1 MLRGRSRFEV
11 SVTGFDWVANHEK
24 TRWFLVMRLDKA
36 PQDGLNQ
43 LLRISN
49 GVVQIFGQPPLY
61 ADSQPPPQAN
71 DPPGHKIR
79 QRGLLKTASGSS
91 SHAFPAQM
99 AAVNHLDVSSSFHIS
114 IGWTL
119 TAPSKS
125 LVEKLDSASH
135 DFKTVKVGINT
146 VKAKIGN
153 GITSMFLVSKIDT
166 SNRIIEK

>member
-1 MLRGRSRFEV
+1 MLRGRPRFEV
-11 SVTGFDWVANHEK
+11 SVTDFDWVANHEE

-49 GVVQIFGQPPLY
+49 GVVQSFGQPPLY

-71 DPPGHKIR
+71 NTRGHKIR
-79 QRGLLKTASGSS
+79 QKGPLKTASGSS
-91 SHAFPAQM
+91 SQASPAQM
-99 AAVNHLDVSSSFHIS
+99 AALNHVDVSSSFHIS

-135 DFKTVKVGINT
+135 DFKTVKIDINT

-153 GITSMFLVSKIDT
+153 GITSMFLASKIDT

>member
-11 SVTGFDWVANHEK
+11 SVTGFDWVANYEK

-49 GVVQIFGQPPLY
+49 GVIQSFGQPPLY

-71 DPPGHKIR
+71 NTREHKIR
-79 QRGLLKTASGSS
+79 QKGPLKTASQTS
-91 SHAFPAQM
+91 PAQM
-99 AAVNHLDVSSSFHIS
+99 AAVNHVDVSSSFHIS

-135 DFKTVKVGINT
+135 DFKTVKIGINT
-146 VKAKIGN
+146 VKAKVGN
-153 GITSMFLVSKIDT
+153 GITSMFLASKIDT